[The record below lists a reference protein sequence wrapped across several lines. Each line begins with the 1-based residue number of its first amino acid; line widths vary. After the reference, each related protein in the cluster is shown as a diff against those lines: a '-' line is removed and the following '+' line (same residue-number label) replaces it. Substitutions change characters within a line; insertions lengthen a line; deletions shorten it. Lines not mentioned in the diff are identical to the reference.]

1 MGANKR
7 NSKKYKQYAQKYKI
21 SKPLKVQNSDLSG
34 SAGFVSKYKA
44 DIDLIIPILREEGL
58 FLKGM

>member
-21 SKPLKVQNSDLSG
+21 AKPLKVQNSDLSG

-44 DIDLIIPILREEGL
+44 DID
-58 FLKGM
+58 